1 MSRNGRSG
9 ANPTAATARQEEPVA
24 RSASDRLGTL
34 RARTVAA
41 VRRQPLGAWLTGLA
55 ATLVY
60 TLFSITQWYR
70 LSSPSWDLG
79 IFTQLAKAYSGFGA
93 PIVPLKGEGFN
104 LLGDHFHPLLV
115 LLGPAY
121 AIAPSGLTL
130 LIVQNLLF
138 GLSVAVVARA
148 GMRLVGPLAGIAVG
162 IAYALSWGLQSAVAA
177 QFHEIAFAVPLL
189 ALSLEAVL
197 RRRVLPAVV
206 WGGLLVFVK
215 EDLGLT
221 VMALGLV
228 IAWRLRNA
236 AGLWLSAWG
245 ALWLILSVRL
255 ILPALNSGGQYDYSD
270 RIDVGA
276 MIADPAGAV
285 VDLVSGTAKHETLLL
300 LLLAGGILFLRSSLS
315 LVLLP
320 TLLWRFASGQGGY
333 WGPEWHYSA
342 VLMPV
347 LFLALLDGVTTLRRS
362 PREWVRR
369 SALAGVPVAVVACLA
384 LLPAQKFAALAE
396 PETYRQSERWDA
408 AHRMM
413 DLIPE
418 DATVESGVVLMA
430 YLVPESRVYWL
441 GNANPAPEYLIVD
454 ADDWS
459 WGAVHPSDAE
469 AHAEQRYPGTDY
481 TLVFSEAG
489 YQLVRLEP

>member
-1 MSRNGRSG
+1 MSRDGRSG
-9 ANPTAATARQEEPVA
+9 ASPTAATARHEEPVA
-24 RSASDRLGTL
+24 RSAFDHLGTL
-34 RARTVAA
+34 RALTVAA
-41 VRRQPLGAWLTGLA
+41 MRRQPLGAWLTGLA
-55 ATLVY
+55 ATLIY
-60 TLFSITQWYR
+60 TLFSVTQWYR

-93 PIVPLKGEGFN
+93 PIVPIKGEGFN

-138 GLSVAVVARA
+138 GLSVAVVART
-148 GMRLVGPLAGIAVG
+148 GMRLVGPLAGIAAG

-197 RRRVLPAVV
+197 RRRVLPAVA

-228 IAWRLRNA
+228 LAWRLRHA

-300 LLLAGGILFLRSSLS
+300 LLLAGGILFLRSSLG

-320 TLLWRFASGQGGY
+320 TLLWRFASGQSGY

-347 LFLALLDGVTTLRRS
+347 LFLALLDGVHTLRRS
-362 PREWVRR
+362 PLEWVRR

-408 AHRMM
+408 AHRML

-441 GNANPAPEYLIVD
+441 GNTNPAPEYLIVD

-459 WGAVHPSDAE
+459 WGAVRPSDAE

-481 TLVFSEAG
+481 TLEFSEAG
-489 YQLVRLEP
+489 YQLVRLEG

>member
-1 MSRNGRSG
+1 M
-9 ANPTAATARQEEPVA
+9 ATAPGRRATGPA
-24 RSASDRLGTL
+24 RPTGSRPAVVRG
-34 RARTVAA
+34 RAAA
-41 VRRQPLGAWLTGLA
+41 AIRRQPLGAWLTGIGAIVL
-55 ATLVY
+55 Y
-60 TLFSITQWYR
+60 TVFSVSQWFR
-70 LSSPSWDLG
+70 LDSPSWDLG
-79 IFTQLAKAYSGFGA
+79 IFTQLAKTYAGFDA
-93 PIVPLKGEGFN
+93 PIVPIKGEDFN

-121 AIAPSGLTL
+121 AVVPSGLTL

-138 GLSVAVVARA
+138 GLSVAVVART
-148 GMRLVGPLAGIAVG
+148 GMRLLGPVAGIAVG

-197 RRRVLPAVV
+197 ARHVLSAVL

-228 IAWRLRNA
+228 VAWRLRTA
-236 AGLWLSAWG
+236 AGLWLAAWG
-245 ALWLILSVRL
+245 ALWLVLSVRV
-255 ILPALNSGGQYDYSD
+255 ILPALNASGQYDYSD
-270 RIDVGA
+270 RIDAGA
-276 MIADPAGAV
+276 MVADPAGAV
-285 VDLVSGTAKHETLLL
+285 VGLLTGSAKHETLLL
-300 LLLAGGILFLRSSLS
+300 LLLAGGVLFLRSSLS

-320 TLLWRFASGQGGY
+320 TLLWRFASGQEGY

-347 LFLALLDGVTTLRRS
+347 LFLGLVDGVHSLRTSRRRWVRSAALL
-362 PREWVRR
+362 
-369 SALAGVPVAVVACLA
+369 GVPAAVAACLV
-384 LLPAQKFAALAE
+384 LLPGQKFAALAD
-396 PETYRQSERWDA
+396 PATYQRSARWDA

-413 DLIPE
+413 GLVPE
-418 DATVESGVVLMA
+418 GSTVESGVVLMA
-430 YLVPESRVYWL
+430 YLVPETRVYWL
-441 GNANPAPEYLIVD
+441 GNTNPAPDYLIVD

-459 WGAVHPSDAE
+459 WGPTRPSDAE

-481 TLVFSEAG
+481 TPVFDEAG
-489 YQLVRLEP
+489 YQLVRLER